1 MKDTS
6 VRVNSRLRW
15 VSGLRWARLTL
26 AAGISVGL
34 GVTLTPVSLGAISQ
48 NTVNTSIKA
57 TQDPSYSPQ
66 PSATPAPKTFEIT
79 PPHDRSETTARNDF
93 ERIWTATNQT
103 VPFSQNTVISTCT
116 PGSPNPEATNRMLGI
131 WNYTRAL
138 NGLEPVQIHADSP
151 AAQPAQ
157 AAALTAAIGPVA
169 SSNPGAVKGAACVT
183 PDVQLASG
191 AGVIARLDGIVTPA
205 TEILRYITEASLDNV
220 NDNLGHRLELF
231 APQQA
236 YTTIGA
242 VSIGTSGPCASS
254 IQLFDESYRTAK
266 RPLSPSLWR
275 QNAVTPKHLAWP
287 SPGFFPTRLLPTGA
301 KEDISRWSFS
311 AQCADLR
318 QATVSVTDPKGN
330 AVPLEVIHREEPG
343 SDVNKTPW
351 EYAGYD
357 TVLFKIPLSHL
368 EIPQFYDQSEYRVKI
383 SGIQTAS
390 GCMPQPA
397 DVSYNVKLFNSSWPA
412 DPQGDADS
420 DGVPNFK
427 DAHPL
432 IPDLTTSRL
441 AGANRI
447 ETAARIAL
455 EMPYKATK
463 VYLARSDLLVD
474 ALVGGSLKDGPVL
487 LLSPHE
493 TAIPPIVT
501 QVVNTLNPSE
511 VVALGGTKAVS
522 NQKLFA
528 IASGRKATRLGGS
541 NRIQTSLMI
550 ARRVGNGANS
560 LYLTQAYTPQGKASP
575 DALTGATLPDGPI
588 TLVNS
593 SVPTIATIR
602 QLAADLQVK
611 RIVALGG
618 SRAVPEK
625 VLQNIAIGRPA
636 TRLAGA
642 DRYETSLE
650 IALESSRLHP
660 TNRVYLARG
669 DVFADAVAGTKLQ
682 NGSILL
688 VPPECKPLQPEVLKV
703 LSTLRAFQI
712 TALGGQNAV
721 CESNLEA
728 TKEWPDVVNETVTD
742 F

>member
-1 MKDTS
+1 M
-6 VRVNSRLRW
+6 
-15 VSGLRWARLTL
+15 
-26 AAGISVGL
+26 
-34 GVTLTPVSLGAISQ
+34 
-48 NTVNTSIKA
+48 
-57 TQDPSYSPQ
+57 
-66 PSATPAPKTFEIT
+66 
-79 PPHDRSETTARNDF
+79 
-93 ERIWTATNQT
+93 
-103 VPFSQNTVISTCT
+103 
-116 PGSPNPEATNRMLGI
+116 
-131 WNYTRAL
+131 
-138 NGLEPVQIHADSP
+138 
-151 AAQPAQ
+151 
-157 AAALTAAIGPVA
+157 
-169 SSNPGAVKGAACVT
+169 
-183 PDVQLASG
+183 
-191 AGVIARLDGIVTPA
+191 
-205 TEILRYITEASLDNV
+205 
-220 NDNLGHRLELF
+220 
-231 APQQA
+231 
-236 YTTIGA
+236 
-242 VSIGTSGPCASS
+242 
-254 IQLFDESYRTAK
+254 
-266 RPLSPSLWR
+266 
-275 QNAVTPKHLAWP
+275 
-287 SPGFFPTRLLPTGA
+287 
-301 KEDISRWSFS
+301 
-311 AQCADLR
+311 
-318 QATVSVTDPKGN
+318 
-330 AVPLEVIHREEPG
+330 
-343 SDVNKTPW
+343 
-351 EYAGYD
+351 
-357 TVLFKIPLSHL
+357 FKIPLSHL

-560 LYLTQAYTPQGKASP
+560 LYLAQAYTLQGKASP

-611 RIVALGG
+611 RIVALG
-618 SRAVPEK
+618 
-625 VLQNIAIGRPA
+625 L
-636 TRLAGA
+636 
-642 DRYETSLE
+642 SL
-650 IALESSRLHP
+650 IH
-660 TNRVYLARG
+660 
-669 DVFADAVAGTKLQ
+669 
-682 NGSILL
+682 I
-688 VPPECKPLQPEVLKV
+688 
-703 LSTLRAFQI
+703 
-712 TALGGQNAV
+712 
-721 CESNLEA
+721 
-728 TKEWPDVVNETVTD
+728 
-742 F
+742 